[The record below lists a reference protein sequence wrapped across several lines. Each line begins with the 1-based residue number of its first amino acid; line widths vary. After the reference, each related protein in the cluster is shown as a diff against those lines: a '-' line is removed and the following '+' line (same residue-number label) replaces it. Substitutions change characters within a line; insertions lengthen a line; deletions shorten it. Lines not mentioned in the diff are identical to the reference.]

1 MNKKAV
7 FAMMAMMLLVPAG
20 EIYSAAQ
27 ARNLELVDV
36 PTANTLGKG
45 ELRYDTK
52 FYPGGGILNRLY
64 VSIFDRLLIGCSV
77 NVMGIIGSGDIVVD
91 LPIKVNAKF
100 RITDDEGAMPA
111 ISIGYEG
118 QGYMG
123 IREKGLFLAVT
134 KEASAGPV
142 VLQLTGNVYTSEF
155 SEFGN
160 RIDAGLGFAA
170 AFTRE
175 FVFSFEFDG
184 ITRANNRTRINFGA
198 GYFFDPIELA
208 LGFKYDI
215 DTFEFAR
222 FLKIL
227 YIAYF

>member
-1 MNKKAV
+1 MKVKILAAVLLVSLLAAPV
-7 FAMMAMMLLVPAG
+7 FAG
-20 EIYSAAQ
+20 AQ

-36 PTANTLGKG
+36 PTANTMTKG

-64 VSIFDRLLIGCSV
+64 VSIFDRFIIGCSV

-91 LPIKVNAKF
+91 LPIKFNGKA
-100 RITDDEGAMPA
+100 RLSDDEGPMPA
-111 ISIGYEG
+111 IAIGYEG

-123 IREKGLFLAVT
+123 VREKGLYVAVT
-134 KEASAGPV
+134 KEAYAGPV
-142 VLQLTGNVYTSEF
+142 VLQLTGTLYTNEF
-155 SEFGN
+155 SQFGN

-175 FVFSFEFDG
+175 FMFSFEFDG
-184 ITRANNRTRINFGA
+184 ITRANETTRISFGT

-208 LGFKYDI
+208 LGFKYNL

-227 YIAYF
+227 YVAYF

>member
-7 FAMMAMMLLVPAG
+7 FVLIAMMLVPAG
-20 EIYSAAQ
+20 ALYSAAQ

-64 VSIFDRLLIGCSV
+64 VAIFDRLMIGCSV
-77 NVMGIIGSGDIVVD
+77 NVRGIIGAGDIVVD
-91 LPIKVNAKF
+91 LPVKVNAKV
-100 RITDDEGAMPA
+100 RITDDEGAVPA
-111 ISIGYEG
+111 VSIGYEG

-123 IREKGLFLAVT
+123 VPEKGLFTAVT
-134 KEASAGPV
+134 KEVYAGPV
-142 VLQLTGNVYTSEF
+142 VLQLSGSLYTNEF

-170 AFTRE
+170 AFTKE
-175 FVFSFEFDG
+175 FMFSFEFDG
-184 ITRANNRTRINFGA
+184 IMRANDSTRINFGL

-208 LGFKYDI
+208 LGFKYNF

-222 FLKIL
+222 VLKIL
-227 YIAYF
+227 YVAYF